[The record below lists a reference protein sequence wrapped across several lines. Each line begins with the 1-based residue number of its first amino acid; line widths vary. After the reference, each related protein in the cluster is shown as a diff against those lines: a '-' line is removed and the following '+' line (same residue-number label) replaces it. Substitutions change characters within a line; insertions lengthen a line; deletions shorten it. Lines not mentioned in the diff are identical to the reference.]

1 MCDVSKISRNSAM
14 GNIRGNQIVNKIY
27 CSTYTKFVLTSTS
40 WIFIQLKRELIDLVS
55 TNRRREKII
64 IIEC

>member
-1 MCDVSKISRNSAM
+1 M